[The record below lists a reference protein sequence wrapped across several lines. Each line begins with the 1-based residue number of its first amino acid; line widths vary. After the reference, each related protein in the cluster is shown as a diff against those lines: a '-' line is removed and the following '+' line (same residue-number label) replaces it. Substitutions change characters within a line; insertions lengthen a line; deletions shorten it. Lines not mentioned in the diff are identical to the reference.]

1 MANNVAL
8 ISLGCAKNLVDS
20 ENMIA
25 LIKETKLNFTEEPE
39 LAEIIIINTCGFI
52 TSAKEE
58 SINTILEMAEY
69 KKTGHCKI
77 LIVVG
82 CLVQKYQEELMQEI
96 PEIDAFLGT
105 NNYHQIIEVIN
116 EALENSQKIVRI
128 NKENAEKYMELPRYV
143 TTPGH
148 YAYIR
153 IAEGCDN
160 HCTYCVIPQLRGR
173 YRSRPLEAIF
183 KEAKELVAR
192 GTKEIILVAQD
203 TTKYGKDI
211 YGELK
216 LPELI
221 KKLATIKD
229 LRWIRLL
236 YCYPNSFTDEL
247 IEVIQKE
254 PKVCKYIDIPIQHGD
269 DAILRKMGRN
279 ITQEKIKGLLNKL
292 RSKVPNITIRST
304 FIVGFPGETN
314 ENFINLLEFLKEMK
328 LDRVGAFTYSLE
340 EDTPAGKM
348 HKQVDEN
355 IKEKRLEKLMGLQY
369 EILREK
375 HASYLGTTKMVQV
388 EGLHPDYANLW
399 ICRSE
404 GEAPDIDPVILVET
418 TENMVP
424 GKMIKVKITHL
435 EDYDLIGEIVG
446 EHT

>member
-1 MANNVAL
+1 MANNVAM

-25 LIKETKLNFTEEPE
+25 LIKDAKLDFIEKPE

-52 TSAKEE
+52 SSAKEE

-82 CLVQKYQEELMQEI
+82 CLVQKYQEELLKEI
-96 PEIDAFLGT
+96 PEIDGFLGT

-116 EALENSQKIVRI
+116 EALENTQKVVRI
-128 NKENAEKYMELPRYV
+128 NKENSEKYMELPRHI

-160 HCTYCVIPQLRGR
+160 HCTYCVIPQMRGKF
-173 YRSRPLEAIF
+173 RSRPIETIF
-183 KEAKELVAR
+183 DEVKQLVAG

-203 TTKYGKDI
+203 TTQYGKDV
-211 YGELK
+211 YGEFK
-216 LPELI
+216 LPLLI
-221 KKLATIKD
+221 KQLATIED

-247 IEVIQKE
+247 IEVIERE
-254 PKVCKYIDIPIQHGD
+254 PKVCKYVDIPIQHGD
-269 DAILRKMGRN
+269 DTILRKMGRN
-279 ITQEKIKGLLNKL
+279 ITQQKIKDLLNKL
-292 RSKVPNITIRST
+292 KNKIPNITIRST
-304 FIVGFPGETN
+304 FIVGFPGETD
-314 ENFINLLEFLKEMK
+314 ENFANLLEFLKEMK

-348 HKQVDEN
+348 ADQISEN
-355 IKEKRLEKLMGLQY
+355 IKAKRLEKLMELQY

-375 HASYLGTTKMVQV
+375 HSSFLGTTKIVQV
-388 EGLHPDYANLW
+388 EGTHSDQPNLW
-399 ICRSE
+399 VCRSE
-404 GEAPDIDPVILVET
+404 GEAPDIDPVILVGANE
-418 TENMVP
+418 EMAP
-424 GKMIKVKITHL
+424 GKLIKVKITHL

>member
-160 HCTYCVIPQLRGR
+160 HCTYCVIPQLR
-173 YRSRPLEAIF
+173 
-183 KEAKELVAR
+183 
-192 GTKEIILVAQD
+192 
-203 TTKYGKDI
+203 
-211 YGELK
+211 
-216 LPELI
+216 
-221 KKLATIKD
+221 
-229 LRWIRLL
+229 
-236 YCYPNSFTDEL
+236 
-247 IEVIQKE
+247 EV
-254 PKVCKYIDIPIQHGD
+254 
-269 DAILRKMGRN
+269 
-279 ITQEKIKGLLNKL
+279 
-292 RSKVPNITIRST
+292 
-304 FIVGFPGETN
+304 
-314 ENFINLLEFLKEMK
+314 
-328 LDRVGAFTYSLE
+328 
-340 EDTPAGKM
+340 
-348 HKQVDEN
+348 
-355 IKEKRLEKLMGLQY
+355 
-369 EILREK
+369 
-375 HASYLGTTKMVQV
+375 
-388 EGLHPDYANLW
+388 
-399 ICRSE
+399 
-404 GEAPDIDPVILVET
+404 
-418 TENMVP
+418 
-424 GKMIKVKITHL
+424 
-435 EDYDLIGEIVG
+435 
-446 EHT
+446 

>member
-25 LIKETKLNFTEEPE
+25 LIKEAKLNFTEEPE

-203 TTKYGKDI
+203 TTQYGKDI

-375 HASYLGTTKMVQV
+375 HASYLG
-388 EGLHPDYANLW
+388 YN
-399 ICRSE
+399 
-404 GEAPDIDPVILVET
+404 
-418 TENMVP
+418 
-424 GKMIKVKITHL
+424 
-435 EDYDLIGEIVG
+435 
-446 EHT
+446 

>member
-1 MANNVAL
+1 
-8 ISLGCAKNLVDS
+8 
-20 ENMIA
+20 MIA

-203 TTKYGKDI
+203 TTQYGKDI
-211 YGELK
+211 YGEL
-216 LPELI
+216 
-221 KKLATIKD
+221 AT
-229 LRWIRLL
+229 
-236 YCYPNSFTDEL
+236 
-247 IEVIQKE
+247 
-254 PKVCKYIDIPIQHGD
+254 
-269 DAILRKMGRN
+269 
-279 ITQEKIKGLLNKL
+279 
-292 RSKVPNITIRST
+292 
-304 FIVGFPGETN
+304 
-314 ENFINLLEFLKEMK
+314 
-328 LDRVGAFTYSLE
+328 
-340 EDTPAGKM
+340 
-348 HKQVDEN
+348 
-355 IKEKRLEKLMGLQY
+355 
-369 EILREK
+369 
-375 HASYLGTTKMVQV
+375 
-388 EGLHPDYANLW
+388 
-399 ICRSE
+399 
-404 GEAPDIDPVILVET
+404 
-418 TENMVP
+418 
-424 GKMIKVKITHL
+424 
-435 EDYDLIGEIVG
+435 
-446 EHT
+446 